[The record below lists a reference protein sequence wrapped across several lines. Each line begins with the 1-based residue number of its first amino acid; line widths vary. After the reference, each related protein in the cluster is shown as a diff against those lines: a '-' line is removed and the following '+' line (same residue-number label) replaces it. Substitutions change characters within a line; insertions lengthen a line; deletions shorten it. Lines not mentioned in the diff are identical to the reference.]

1 MNYHNNNDLILKL
14 VLSKINY
21 TFYEKKSLKKK
32 ENIICQKWMNEIRGK
47 NYLILKLIK
56 KLTKNDNNN
65 NNNKDL
71 ILNSKNSIKNKK
83 DDLSKRYKQK

>member
-32 ENIICQKWMNEIRGK
+32 ENIICQK
-47 NYLILKLIK
+47 
-56 KLTKNDNNN
+56 
-65 NNNKDL
+65 
-71 ILNSKNSIKNKK
+71 
-83 DDLSKRYKQK
+83 

>member
-1 MNYHNNNDLILKL
+1 MIWFWILKL

-47 NYLILKLIK
+47 NYLILKLIR

-65 NNNKDL
+65 NTNNNGL
-71 ILNSKNSIKNKK
+71 MTWFWILKT
-83 DDLSKRYKQK
+83 Q

>member
-56 KLTKNDNNN
+56 KLTKMIIIIIII
-65 NNNKDL
+65 KTWFW
-71 ILNSKNSIKNKK
+71 ILKT
-83 DDLSKRYKQK
+83 Q